1 MKTPI
6 TPLYGLTIALLTS
19 ATLLP
24 HADAQQILAPG
35 PDNTTIA
42 DGESLYISNEESVS
56 NNLDAFIIAI
66 GWHAG
71 QRRHAEQQLG
81 GTLIN
86 NGTLTNN
93 DGTLDNKRHAGPTTA
108 RCTLEQ
114 QRRHADQQRARW
126 TNDWHAEQQ
135 LGRHA
140 DQQRRR
146 HADQRSG
153 TLNNNGTLNNKAAR
167 WTTTAR

>member
-42 DGESLYISNEESVS
+42 DGDSLYISNEESVS
-56 NNLDAFIIAI
+56 NNLDAFIIAT
-66 GWHAG
+66 AG
-71 QRRHAEQQLG
+71 TLDNDGTLDTTNLG

-93 DGTLDNKRHAGPTTA
+93 DGTLDN
-108 RCTLEQ
+108 
-114 QRRHADQQRARW
+114 RRHADQQ
-126 TNDWHAEQQ
+126 
-135 LGRHA
+135 
-140 DQQRRR
+140 
-146 HADQRSG
+146 
-153 TLNNNGTLNNKAAR
+153 
-167 WTTTAR
+167 TAR